1 MLLPCREYYVLVDG
15 KPQNA
20 FHSVLRDSNGN
31 RHDAASNA
39 RDTPS
44 EIDKARFVTPPGVS
58 ELAGE
63 DAI

>member
-1 MLLPCREYYVLVDG
+1 MFLSMGSPKMRCFD
-15 KPQNA
+15 
-20 FHSVLRDSNGN
+20 GN

-39 RDTPS
+39 RDTLS
-44 EIDKARFVTPPGVS
+44 QIDKARFVTPPGVS